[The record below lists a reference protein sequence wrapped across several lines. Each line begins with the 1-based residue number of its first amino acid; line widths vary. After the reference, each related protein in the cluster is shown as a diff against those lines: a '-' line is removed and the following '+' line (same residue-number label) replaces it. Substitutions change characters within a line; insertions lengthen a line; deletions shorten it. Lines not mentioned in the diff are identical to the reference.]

1 MTLSG
6 REVLLVGETFHSAH
20 VLRERLHQ
28 LQFRCHFARDL
39 QAASDWLGSHP
50 VDLVLSNMHLSDE
63 TGFRLLMTLDGL
75 PVTAFLCLPV
85 ENSCLWL
92 PAINAGKTCLGLP
105 ALRSSEFVSTLDEMA
120 RSLAEAPKIN

>member
-1 MTLSG
+1 
-6 REVLLVGETFHSAH
+6 
-20 VLRERLHQ
+20 
-28 LQFRCHFARDL
+28 
-39 QAASDWLGSHP
+39 
-50 VDLVLSNMHLSDE
+50 MHLSDE